1 VAGAAIRAGMTAVV
15 GHQVE
20 AGAGAAA
27 AGAASAL
34 AAVAILAVAARVE
47 IFNMLQANSPRIHRS
62 FFAKLARIWK
72 HRWMDERDVRR
83 AAPPELLAQLE
94 RFTAASEARHSGEIR
109 ICIEAGL
116 PMSYLWRDATP
127 RERAVAM
134 FGKLRVW
141 DTAHNNGVLI
151 YLLLAERAIEIVA
164 DRAISTPA
172 NSAFWQE
179 IVAKLSGH
187 LKRGDYEHGLT
198 QAMEEISAL
207 LVQQFPVDAKQVNP
221 NELSNRP
228 DVR

>member
-1 VAGAAIRAGMTAVV
+1 MKQQTLM
-15 GHQVE
+15 Q
-20 AGAGAAA
+20 
-27 AGAASAL
+27 
-34 AAVAILAVAARVE
+34 
-47 IFNMLQANSPRIHRS
+47 PPRS
-62 FFAKLARIWK
+62 FFGKLVRIWK
-72 HRWMDERDVRR
+72 HRWMDERDIRR
-83 AAPPELLAQLE
+83 AVPPELLAQLE
-94 RFTAASEARHSGEIR
+94 RFTEASEARHSGEIR
-109 ICIEAGL
+109 ICIEAGM

-151 YLLLAERAIEIVA
+151 YLLLAERAIEIIA

-172 NSAFWQE
+172 NSIFWQN
-179 IVAKLSGH
+179 IVAQLSEH
-187 LKRGDYEHGLT
+187 LKRGDYERGLT

-207 LVQQFPVDAKQVNP
+207 LVQQFPVDANQTNP